1 MYQLLIVDDEVH
13 AVEGIRSGIDW
24 GKLGITAVFSAYT
37 VRQAKEC
44 FEQQR
49 IDIMLCDIEMPQAT
63 GLELTKWVKGCH
75 PKTETIFLTCHADFK
90 YAQQAIQLGSF
101 DYLLKPVPFGE
112 LERVIR
118 TAIHK
123 INKDQEAMKYSQYG
137 QLWFQNQPLLIERF
151 WQDILN
157 QTIPS
162 SREAVKRAAMERK
175 IPYLEEMLFLP
186 VVIGIQ
192 RWHKSLNLRDEKILE
207 YGLRNL
213 AEEILLEAGQSGQII
228 ALSNRRLLVVLSV
241 QNQLDYEMM
250 KSRCEKYIEA
260 SSIFFYCDLSCY
272 IGENV
277 RGYELLGMVNR
288 LYELEQNNVVHN
300 NKVFSVSLQ
309 TAPAST
315 YKSTN
320 MNIWSVMLTEG
331 DYNKV
336 LAESYQFLKD
346 TTEKERIDASFLRQ
360 FYQDYQQMVYYV
372 LQTKGVQAHQLFG
385 DPESQ
390 DLSATATRSVINLLN
405 WINYTIQ
412 RAKEYVQSIEQSQS
426 VIEKVI
432 HFIKLHI
439 AEDLSREEIANH
451 VFLNPDYLTRI
462 FKKETGLAISDY
474 LLNERLKIAKELL
487 EKTEMPI
494 SAIATHIGY
503 ANFSHFSRTFKKHTN
518 MNPNEYRQTHHRE
531 SGEIKSVNE

>member
-1 MYQLLIVDDEVH
+1 MYQLLIVDDEIH

-24 GKLGITAVFSAYT
+24 GKLGITAVYSAYT

-112 LERVIR
+112 LEKVIR
-118 TAIHK
+118 TAIDK

-137 QLWFQNQPLLIERF
+137 QLWFQHQPLLIERF

-162 SREAVKRAAMERK
+162 SHEAVKRAATERE

-186 VVIGIQ
+186 VIIGIQ

-207 YGLRNL
+207 YGLRNS
-213 AEEILLEAGQSGQII
+213 AEEILLETGQSGQII
-228 ALSNRRLLVVLSV
+228 TLSNRRLLVVLSV
-241 QNQLDYEMM
+241 QSQIDHETM
-250 KSRCEKYIEA
+250 KSRCERYIEA
-260 SSIFFYCDLSCY
+260 CSTFFYCDLSCY

-277 RGYELLGMVNR
+277 RGHELLGMVNK

-309 TAPAST
+309 TTPAST

-331 DYNKV
+331 AFNKV
-336 LAESYQFLKD
+336 LAESSQFLKD
-346 TTEKERIDASFLRQ
+346 TMEKEKIDASFLRQ
-360 FYQDYQQMVYYV
+360 FYQDFQQMVYYV
-372 LQTKGVQAHQLFG
+372 LQTKGIQAHQLFG
-385 DPESQ
+385 DPDSQ
-390 DLSATATRSVINLLN
+390 DLSATATKSVVNLLT
-405 WINYTIQ
+405 WMSYTIQ

-439 AEDLSREEIANH
+439 TEDLSREEIANH
-451 VFLNPDYLTRI
+451 VFLNPDYLTRV
-462 FKKETGLAISDY
+462 FKKETGMAISDY

-487 EKTEMPI
+487 EKTEMQI

-518 MNPNEYRQTHHRE
+518 MNPNEYRQISSR
-531 SGEIKSVNE
+531 IR